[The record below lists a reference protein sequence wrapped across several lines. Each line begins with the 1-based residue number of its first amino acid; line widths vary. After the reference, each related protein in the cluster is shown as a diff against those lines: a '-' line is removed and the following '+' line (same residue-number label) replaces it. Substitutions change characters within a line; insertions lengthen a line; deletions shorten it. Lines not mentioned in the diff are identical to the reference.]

1 MLTRDGVIARFIL
14 AFCFFFLSGS
24 GIITGGLATL
34 SGVLGTI
41 ELATALLRYSPLY
54 DIYDY
59 VKTNRM
65 ENNQPTFETYSPAF
79 KESKKTA

>member
-1 MLTRDGVIARFIL
+1 MLSRNGIIARFIL

-41 ELATALLRYSPLY
+41 ELATALLGYSPLY
-54 DIYDY
+54 DLYYLI
-59 VKTNRM
+59 KEKQTE
-65 ENNQPTFETYSPAF
+65 ENHPTFETYTAF
-79 KESKKTA
+79 NDTKKTA